1 MIIKLMLSN
10 LKSRWVRTL
19 LTVLAIGFS
28 VGLVVAMTSGFAS
41 VQSAAGVYLDRFMGA
56 VDAEIVRTHD
66 PGKGIDESV
75 IQQLRDDPRVARV
88 IPRLNSD
95 APFTSS
101 FGLSDTI
108 PARVTLVGVERQT
121 DPLLDWMKMNR
132 GRWFAPNEA
141 GAVIDQGMH
150 EKSGLDVGERIKIS
164 GPNGT
169 LDLPIT
175 GIVHRPGLFVNVI
188 QTIYVPLSLAQRFVY
203 GPTDNKKVSVIR
215 IQFVPGINTGA
226 WFSEWNDRLSGIDPL
241 LKLKST
247 RQTRAQIDAN
257 FRSLRLLGGLGGA
270 VAMLSATFIM
280 FSTLSMGVTERQRIL
295 AILRSIGMSR
305 GQVIRFVLGEG
316 LCLGVLGTIVGV
328 SLGFGLACGVVYLLR
343 SIAVLPVVLDGW
355 GVLLGGGGALLAS
368 MVAGLIPAWQASRV
382 DPLEAMSPLAKPR
395 HEVFPIRAT
404 LTGLLLVLIDPL
416 ILFFPFSHPFEREIR
431 FYGHFSIGL
440 PALMIGFFLLAPALV
455 YGLTQTLGRGLAGM
469 LVVPFAVV
477 RQQVSGGIWRSAGT
491 CAALMVGLA
500 VLVVMQTQGN
510 SSLNSWKLPTRF
522 PDIFI
527 YTRSFSGLSPQA
539 QAQIRSSPLLVEQ
552 DVMPIG
558 TFSPDV
564 GPGIMGL
571 LGTRL
576 PGATMFVAVEPD
588 KAFRLME
595 LDFRE
600 GNAQEATRLLQ
611 SGRHVVVTEEFRRL
625 RNLGVGDKLTLKS
638 RLYGPIDYTI
648 AGVVWSPGIDVMVNS
663 FDLSQQFEQQSAA
676 CVFGSLEDARKDF
689 GVDHVYLMCANFRQS
704 GVDKQLLME
713 QLRKSV
719 QDQGIQVADV
729 RQLKDTIQ
737 KGLRQLLN
745 ILSTIAWGAIAI
757 AGLGV
762 INTIVASI
770 RSRSWQFG
778 VLRSIGLT
786 RTGLVRIVL
795 CEAVLLGVIG
805 AGLGLACGMILTL
818 NGRRLL
824 ELTIGHHPP
833 LDIPW
838 AIVGVGMSVVIG
850 VSLLASIIP
859 AIQVGRAEPLR
870 LLHLG
875 RSSI

>member
-41 VQSAAGVYLDRFMGA
+41 IRSAAGVYMDRFMGA

-75 IQQLRDDPRVARV
+75 IRQLRADPRVARV
-88 IPRLNSD
+88 IPRLATDVPVNLNSQ
-95 APFTSS
+95 AN
-101 FGLSDTI
+101 DTI
-108 PARVTLVGVERQT
+108 PARVTLVGVERET
-121 DPLLDWMKMNR
+121 DSLLDWMKMNR
-132 GRWFAPNEA
+132 GRWFTPDEA
-141 GAVIDQGMH
+141 SAVIDQGMH
-150 EKSGLDVGERIKIS
+150 EKSGLNVGERIKVS

-188 QTIYVPLSLAQRFVY
+188 QTIYVPLSEAQRFVY
-203 GPTDNKKVSVIR
+203 GPTDNQKVSVIR
-215 IQFVPGINTGA
+215 IQFVPEINTDA

-295 AILRSIGMSR
+295 AMLRAIGMTR

-316 LCLGVLGTIVGV
+316 LCLGILGTILGISV
-328 SLGFGLACGVVYLLR
+328 GFGLACGVIYLLR
-343 SIAVLPVVLDGW
+343 PIAVLPVVLDGW
-355 GVLLGGGGALLAS
+355 GVLLGAGEALLAS
-368 MVAGLIPAWQASRV
+368 VVAGLIPAWQASRV
-382 DPLEAMSPLAKPR
+382 DPLEAMSPLAKLR
-395 HEVFPIRAT
+395 SEGFPVRAT
-404 LTGLLLVLIDPL
+404 LAGLLLVLLDPL
-416 ILFFPFSHPFEREIR
+416 ILFFPFSHPLEREIR
-431 FYGHFSIGL
+431 FYGHFTIGL
-440 PALMIGFFLLAPALV
+440 PTLMIGFFLLAPALV
-455 YGLTQTLGRGLAGM
+455 YGLTQTLGRGLARM
-469 LVVPFAVV
+469 FAVPFAVV

-539 QAQIRSSPLLVEQ
+539 QTQIRSSPLLVEQ
-552 DVMPIG
+552 DVMSIG
-558 TFSPDV
+558 TFSPEV

-638 RLYGPIDYTI
+638 RLYGPIEYTI

-663 FDLSQQFEQQSAA
+663 FDFSQQFEQQSAA
-676 CVFGSLEDARKDF
+676 CVFGSLEDAKNDF
-689 GVDHVYLMCANFRQS
+689 GVDHVYLMCANFRKS
-704 GVDKQLLME
+704 GVDKQLLMQ
-713 QLRKSV
+713 QLRESV
-719 QDQGIQVADV
+719 QDPSIQVADV
-729 RQLKDTIQ
+729 RHLKDAIQ
-737 KGLRQLLN
+737 RGLRRLLD
-745 ILSTIAWGAIAI
+745 IASTIAWGAIAV

-770 RSRSWQFG
+770 RTRSWQFG

-786 RTGLVRIVL
+786 RTGLIRIIL
-795 CEAVLLGVIG
+795 CEAVLLGTIG
-805 AGLGLACGMILTL
+805 AGLGVVCGMTLTL

-824 ELTIGHHPP
+824 DLTIGHHPP

-838 AIVGVGMSVVIG
+838 TIVGIGTSVVIG
-850 VSLLASIIP
+850 ISLFASIIP
-859 AIQVGRAEPLR
+859 AIQAGRTEPLH
-870 LLHLG
+870 LLRMG
-875 RSSI
+875 RTST

>member
-1 MIIKLMLSN
+1 MIIKLILSN

-41 VQSAAGVYLDRFMGA
+41 VHSAAGVYMDRFMGA
-56 VDAEIVRTHD
+56 IDAEIVRTHD
-66 PGKGIDESV
+66 PGKGIDESL
-75 IQQLRDDPRVARV
+75 IRELRADPRVV
-88 IPRLNSD
+88 KVVPRLTSD
-95 APFTSS
+95 APIDLN
-101 FGLSDTI
+101 FGVAQTT
-108 PARVTLVGVERQT
+108 PPRVTLVGVERQI

-132 GRWFAPNEA
+132 GRWFAPGEKA
-141 GAVIDQGMH
+141 AVIDQGMH
-150 EKSGLDVGERIKIS
+150 EKSGLNVGDTLVIT

-169 LDLPIT
+169 LNLPIT
-175 GIVHRPGLFVNVI
+175 GIVHRPGLFVSVI
-188 QTIYVPLSLAQRFVY
+188 QTIYVPLSEAQKFVY

-215 IQFVPGINTGA
+215 IQFAPDINAEA

-247 RQTRAQIDAN
+247 RQTREQIDAN
-257 FRSLRLLGGLGGA
+257 FRSLRLLGALGGA
-270 VAMLSATFIM
+270 VAMLSATFII
-280 FSTLSMGVTERQRIL
+280 FSTLSMGVTERQRTL
-295 AILRSIGMSR
+295 AMLRAIGMTR
-305 GQVIRFVLGEG
+305 GQVIRFVLTEG
-316 LCLGVLGTIVGV
+316 LSLGLLGTILGV
-328 SLGFGLACGVVYLLR
+328 SIGFGLACGVVYLLR
-343 SIAVLPVVLDGW
+343 SIVVLPPVLDGW

-368 MVAGLIPAWQASRV
+368 MAAGLIPAWQASRV
-382 DPLEAMSPLAKPR
+382 DPLEAMSPRAKPLR
-395 HEVFPIRAT
+395 ESFPTRAA
-404 LTGLLLVLIDPL
+404 LAGVLLILLDPL
-416 ILFFPFSHPFEREIR
+416 ILFCPLNHPLEREIR
-431 FYGHFSIGL
+431 FYGHFLIGL
-440 PALMIGFFLLAPALV
+440 PALMIGFFLVAPAIV
-455 YGLTQTLGRGLAGM
+455 YLLTHTLGRGLAGIFG
-469 LVVPFAVV
+469 VPFAVV

-500 VLVVMQTQGN
+500 VLLVMQTQGN

-527 YTRSFSGLSPQA
+527 YTRSFSGLSPEA
-539 QAQIRSSPLLVEQ
+539 QEKIRSSPLLVNQ

-558 TFSPDV
+558 TFSPEV

-576 PGATMFVAVEPD
+576 PGATMFVAVEPS

-600 GNAQEATRLLQ
+600 GNAQEAARLLE

-625 RNLGVGDKLTLKS
+625 RNLGVGDKLPLKS
-638 RLYGPIDYTI
+638 RLHGTIDYTI

-663 FDLSQQFEQQSAA
+663 FDFSQQFEQQSAA
-676 CVFGSLEDARKDF
+676 CVFGSLQDAKRDF
-689 GVDHVYLMCANFRQS
+689 GVDHVYLMCANFRKS
-704 GVDKQLLME
+704 GIDKQLLME
-713 QLRKSV
+713 QLRESV
-719 QDQGIQVADV
+719 QDQGVQVADV

-745 ILSTIAWGAIAI
+745 IASTIAWGAIGI
-757 AGLGV
+757 SGLGV
-762 INTIVASI
+762 VNTIVASI

-786 RTGLVRIVL
+786 RTGLVRIIL
-795 CEAVLLGVIG
+795 CEAVLLGLIG
-805 AGLGLACGMILTL
+805 SGLGVACGLTLTL

-824 ELTIGHHPP
+824 DLTIGHHPP

-838 AIVGVGMSVVIG
+838 QVVGIGISMVVGI
-850 VSLLASIIP
+850 SLLASIVP
-859 AIQVGRAEPLR
+859 AIQVGRTEPLH
-870 LLHLG
+870 LLRMG
-875 RSSI
+875 RSST